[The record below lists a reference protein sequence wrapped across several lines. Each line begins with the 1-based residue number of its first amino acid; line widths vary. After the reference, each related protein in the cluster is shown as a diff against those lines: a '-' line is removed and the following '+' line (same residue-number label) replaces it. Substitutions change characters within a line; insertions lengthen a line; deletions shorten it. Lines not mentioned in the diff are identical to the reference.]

1 LYFKDVFIIGSRY
14 LIIST
19 LAFVIAYLLLR
30 KIIAS
35 TKIQQRF
42 PRIKDY
48 LREIGF
54 SILTIFIMAFIP
66 SFILG
71 IPAIA
76 KHTSFYTDIDQ
87 IWLAIFYSC
96 FSPDGLFLHDTYF
109 YWLHRLMHHPRLFRL
124 VHLVH
129 HQSTNPSP
137 FAAYAFSPFRS
148 DRGSGHNL

>member
-1 LYFKDVFIIGSRY
+1 MNWSLYFKDVFIIGSRY

-66 SFILG
+66 SFLLG

-87 IWLAIFYSC
+87 YGWL
-96 FSPDGLFLHDTYF
+96 YF
-109 YWLHRLMHHPRLFRL
+109 IL
-124 VHLVH
+124 
-129 HQSTNPSP
+129 
-137 FAAYAFSPFRS
+137 AFP
-148 DRGSGHNL
+148 